1 MRQVS
6 ELNNELKLNGFTVFQ
21 IECDDGAVASTA
33 GKIFIKYVC
42 QQERVSFTM
51 LIEALKR
58 REQFCFLAIR
68 TYLIP
73 GKCLYS

>member
-51 LIEALKR
+51 PIEALKR
-58 REQFCFLAIR
+58 REQFCFLAIP
-68 TYLIP
+68 YLIP